1 MGLPDVKSLWKTFSG
16 LPFGK
21 RIFSWLFSL
30 YAPYFLTIRPL
41 VEDMKPGYGK
51 SHRAHSI
58 LLMAI

>member
-51 SHRAHSI
+51 VHPRYRI
-58 LLMAI
+58 LLMSI